1 MLGETHDLIHEFPD
15 LKGKI
20 EAKRASDPRFAELM
34 DKYDQLDAEIRR
46 LEELGQPVC
55 DETME
60 DLKKKR
66 VTLKDSLYA
75 ELRS

>member
-1 MLGETHDLIHEFPD
+1 MLGETHDLVHEFPD
-15 LKGKI
+15 LNGRI
-20 EAKRASDPRFAELM
+20 EALRENDAHFAELM
-34 DKYDQLDAEIRR
+34 DEYDRLDAEIRR

-66 VTLKDSLYA
+66 VSLKDRLYLA
-75 ELRS
+75 LQG

>member
-1 MLGETHDLIHEFPD
+1 MLGEAHDLVHEFPD
-15 LKGKI
+15 LQGKI
-20 EAKRASDPRFAELM
+20 SALRTNDTHFAELM
-34 DKYDQLDAEIRR
+34 DEYDQLDAEIRR

-66 VTLKDSLYA
+66 VTLKDQLFLV
-75 ELRS
+75 LRQ